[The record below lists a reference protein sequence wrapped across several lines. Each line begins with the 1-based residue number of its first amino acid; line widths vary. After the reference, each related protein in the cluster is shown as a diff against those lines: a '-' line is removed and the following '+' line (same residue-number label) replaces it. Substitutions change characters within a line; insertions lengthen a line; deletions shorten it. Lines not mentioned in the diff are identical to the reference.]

1 MDSLEKKLLS
11 YKFIEV
17 APKEEQ
23 QKGAMDIE
31 FDKDKK
37 KDDKANNL
45 HLEKYYNSILK
56 CYVVDNFDMKEGTG
70 NYKHHYTG

>member
-1 MDSLEKKLLS
+1 
-11 YKFIEV
+11 
-17 APKEEQ
+17 
-23 QKGAMDIE
+23 MDIE